1 MPLDFRGELNKIVRV
16 NDEFRLHSIKF
27 ILIPQN
33 NAIHHPKIP
42 TALDSA
48 SNGNHISNNNGDYA
62 ALDSRFFTQI
72 ETPVDYMSLICSSE
86 RSLKDREGLLE
97 CKGRNFYAVLTSTKK
112 REEER
117 QRIESQQRKDG
128 LVVKSRLMGFDER
141 GLTGFGDEL
150 GKVGENVPIILVPS
164 AFQTLITIYN
174 VKEFLEDGV
183 YIPTDVKVKQMNG
196 EDGEDEN
203 GVGSGLGGS
212 GFESGEDGERGEER
226 GKGRKVLVISI
237 IIIVVDD
244 RGSKKLAVYKFSDEV
259 KEKKPNLQRRRKKE
273 DPVSLGL
280 ERILSR

>member
-1 MPLDFRGELNKIVRV
+1 M
-16 NDEFRLHSIKF
+16 
-27 ILIPQN
+27 
-33 NAIHHPKIP
+33 
-42 TALDSA
+42 
-48 SNGNHISNNNGDYA
+48 
-62 ALDSRFFTQI
+62 
-72 ETPVDYMSLICSSE
+72 
-86 RSLKDREGLLE
+86 
-97 CKGRNFYAVLTSTKK
+97 
-112 REEER
+112 
-117 QRIESQQRKDG
+117 
-128 LVVKSRLMGFDER
+128 
-141 GLTGFGDEL
+141 
-150 GKVGENVPIILVPS
+150 PIILVPS

-212 GFESGEDGERGEER
+212 GFEFGEDGERGEER

-244 RGSKKLAVYKFSDEV
+244 RGSKKLAVHKFSDEV